1 MLKHNRDDSFRCSN
15 TPLHCSRNGKAAA
28 GSNDGTVQQYD
39 CLMLLNYEQKSMI
52 WFQLRNCRICFR
64 GMQIV
69 IVSGY
74 GVNKILNI
82 IPPPRD
88 FGINV
93 GNFIWVCDPKF
104 DVLMAK
110 LEDQAFGLTV
120 AGQVFR

>member
-1 MLKHNRDDSFRCSN
+1 
-15 TPLHCSRNGKAAA
+15 
-28 GSNDGTVQQYD
+28 
-39 CLMLLNYEQKSMI
+39 
-52 WFQLRNCRICFR
+52 
-64 GMQIV
+64 MQIF

-82 IPPPRD
+82 IPPPRH

-93 GNFIWVCDPKF
+93 GNFIWVRDPKF